1 MLDGLFLALVIQA
14 VKVYI
19 ASIIILV
26 VWIQWK
32 KCNLNS
38 SSRFLDIGAGVG
50 KPNFHAAFAIDVRLS
65 IGLEIM
71 DIRYQV
77 LLSLCAVIIL

>member
-1 MLDGLFLALVIQA
+1 ME
-14 VKVYI
+14 
-19 ASIIILV
+19 
-26 VWIQWK
+26 K

-38 SSRFLDIGAGVG
+38 SSRFLDIGAGIG

-77 LLSLCAVIIL
+77 LLSLWAVIILSLIILPQLFNYLF